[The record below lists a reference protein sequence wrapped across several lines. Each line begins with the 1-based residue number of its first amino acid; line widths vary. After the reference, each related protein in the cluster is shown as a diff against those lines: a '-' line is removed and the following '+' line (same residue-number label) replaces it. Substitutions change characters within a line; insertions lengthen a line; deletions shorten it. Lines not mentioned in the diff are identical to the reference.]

1 MLGVTARV
9 TRALPQRSER
19 GAGRAA
25 PRTDGTAGRAVAAW
39 NRSKR
44 WSRRLRSTGQGPPD
58 AFDFRLTNG
67 RVEAVTSLIQAA
79 KVRARGYGTTRHLI
93 TILYL
98 VAGKLTRL
106 PTSPFVVKSGLS
118 ITT

>member
-25 PRTDGTAGRAVAAW
+25 PRTDGTAGRAVAA
-39 NRSKR
+39 RSQSKR
-44 WSRRLRSTGQGPPD
+44 WPRRYKKYWPGLLN

-67 RVEAVTSLIQAA
+67 RVEAVDLLIQAA
-79 KVRARGYGTTRHLI
+79 NTVDTATED
-93 TILYL
+93 
-98 VAGKLTRL
+98 
-106 PTSPFVVKSGLS
+106 SE
-118 ITT
+118 